1 MKNSVNVYNEDGEEV
16 AAIYSVMRDGDK
28 LVVDGKALGTISMDM
43 ILTTEQFLKGVRMV
57 FCWPVISFI
66 FLLPYFSIR
75 NIISRRKK

>member
-28 LVVDGKALGTISMDM
+28 LVVDGKALGTIRMDM
-43 ILTTEQFLKGVRMV
+43 ILTTEQFLKAVRMA
-57 FCWPVISFI
+57 FCWAVVSFI